1 MASTRLALMFPG
13 QGAQRPGMGLP
24 WHRTPGW
31 SVVAEVSEAAGRDM
45 EALLLDADAETLRRT
60 DNAQLTTFTLAMVAL
75 TELRRQHPLAAFPGA
90 CAGHSL
96 GEYSALVAAGILDPQ
111 DAVRLIVAR
120 GAAMQTAC
128 ARADGAMA
136 AILGLDAAQAQQVV
150 DETHADG
157 GQVWVANL
165 NSPQQT
171 VIAGHAA
178 DVERCSRAAERA
190 GAAKVVALTVGGA
203 FHTPLMA
210 EAVQPFAAALATA
223 RFMPGHSAVVS
234 NVDARAHRGGPHW
247 AELLRHQL
255 TAPVRW
261 ADTLHTLTTELACD
275 RLMEI
280 GPGRTLTGLAKATV
294 PRIPRNTFSDPQT
307 PLTPT
312 PTA

>member
-24 WHRTPGW
+24 WRRTAGW
-31 SVVAEVSEAAGRDM
+31 SVVAEISEAAGRDV
-45 EALLLDADAETLRRT
+45 ESLLLDADTATLRRT
-60 DNAQLTTFTLAMVAL
+60 DNAQLTTFTLALVAL
-75 TELRRQHPLAAFPGA
+75 TELRRQHPLATFPGA

-96 GEYSALVAAGILDPQ
+96 GEYAALVAAGILDPQ
-111 DAVRLIVAR
+111 DAARLILAR
-120 GAAMQTAC
+120 GAAMQRAC
-128 ARADGAMA
+128 ERAEGAMA
-136 AILGLDAAQAQQVV
+136 AVLGLDTDRAQDVV
-150 DETHADG
+150 DGIHADG

-171 VIAGHAA
+171 VIAGRAA

-210 EAVQPFAAALATA
+210 PAVEPFARALATA

-247 AELLRHQL
+247 AELLRLQL

-261 ADTLHTLTTELACD
+261 SDTLHTLTRELACD

-280 GPGRTLTGLAKATV
+280 GPGRTLTGLAKSTV
-294 PRIPRNTFSDPQT
+294 PRVPRDTFSDPQAV
-307 PLTPT
+307 LTP
-312 PTA
+312 AA